1 MTIKCEICGIRS
13 AKYVCQNCGSRVC
26 TSCFD
31 LSLEFCIKCAEK
43 SPIEGRLKYGV
54 GFKIMVLGFVLSFLG
69 MLVMIMSAI
78 FSGELSGL
86 SFIILLLPIPIG
98 VAAGPYGGILLILAL
113 VLTVIFITILILTG
127 RRYLR
132 QRPPE
137 GLAKGV

>member
-1 MTIKCEICGIRS
+1 
-13 AKYVCQNCGSRVC
+13 
-26 TSCFD
+26 
-31 LSLEFCIKCAEK
+31 
-43 SPIEGRLKYGV
+43 
-54 GFKIMVLGFVLSFLG
+54 MVLGFILSFLG

-127 RRYLR
+127 RRYLK
-132 QRPPE
+132 QHPSE
-137 GLAKGV
+137 GLTKGV